1 MTAAFTHGWL
11 LLVVLCVGC
20 ASIAASTDEAAAA
33 AAVAPATPELKLP
46 SFDEAMATTLMEASS
61 LERAINNLPNLQ
73 AAMKPLDIPPAP
85 HHDES
90 LLQTESEETFPL
102 PANDPCIPLCDFQ
115 GGWKTLPCQECVL
128 RGLLNGW
135 LRRSKRLNGY
145 NYSQW
150 SRDYCLNYQAFQLSR
165 FTTTSSVSFAKC
177 FFDQMHVACN
187 L

>member
-1 MTAAFTHGWL
+1 MR
-11 LLVVLCVGC
+11 
-20 ASIAASTDEAAAA
+20 
-33 AAVAPATPELKLP
+33 P
-46 SFDEAMATTLMEASS
+46 SFDEAMATKLMEASS

-135 LRRSKRLNGY
+135 LRRSKRLKGY